1 MAGIDRVIKDGIGF
15 DFNRLPEYMI
25 ERSLDA
31 ILIAGH
37 KKTGL

>member
-1 MAGIDRVIKDGIGF
+1 LSDIDRVIKDGIGF
-15 DFNRLPEYMI
+15 DFNRLPEHMI

-37 KKTGL
+37 KKMGL